1 MAKQAAMMEEKM
13 KKMGKKKPLIKKDGD
28 VRKQINEFLLKIYS
42 RF

>member
-28 VRKQINEFLLKIYS
+28 VRTNK
-42 RF
+42 